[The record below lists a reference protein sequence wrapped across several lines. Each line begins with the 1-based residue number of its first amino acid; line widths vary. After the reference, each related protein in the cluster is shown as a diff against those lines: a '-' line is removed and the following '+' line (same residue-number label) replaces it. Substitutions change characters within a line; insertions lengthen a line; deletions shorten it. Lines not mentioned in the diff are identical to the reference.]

1 MLLAPSLPSVC
12 AVGGVLGCLTK
23 AVLGPSYPTPSQSPG
38 ILQPSHHVLQL
49 SHLLQEVLHRA
60 HLSQAGVLSLLAA
73 PAPGERS
80 QHLCS
85 PLRSPQQPLPSAAPS
100 GTHQR
105 RWVKSPSQC
114 CSLCFQTRE
123 NQGESGRRSAAC

>member
-1 MLLAPSLPSVC
+1 MSGFGGALFLLQVLAVAIFHSSVLLAPSLPSVC

-23 AVLGPSYPTPSQSPG
+23 AVLGPSYPNHSQSPG

-60 HLSQAGVLSLLAA
+60 HLSQADVLSLLAV
-73 PAPGERS
+73 PAPGDRS

-100 GTHQR
+100 GWWHQP
-105 RWVKSPSQC
+105 PS
-114 CSLCFQTRE
+114 
-123 NQGESGRRSAAC
+123 A